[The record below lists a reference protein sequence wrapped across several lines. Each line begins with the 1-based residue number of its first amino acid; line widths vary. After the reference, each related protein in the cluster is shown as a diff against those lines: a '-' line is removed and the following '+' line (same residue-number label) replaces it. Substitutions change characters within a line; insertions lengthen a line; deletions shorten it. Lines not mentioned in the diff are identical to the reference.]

1 MEQQGLLTPERL
13 PSGYRVYGESDVET
27 VRRIRCLLAAGLPT
41 ALIAQVLPCIRA
53 DDQHLVP
60 TCPDLLAQLR
70 REGERITRAIEDLQ
84 ASRAMLDTII
94 AAAPPGGDGTPRS
107 PQPGVA
113 EAS

>member
-1 MEQQGLLTPERL
+1 M
-13 PSGYRVYGESDVET
+13 
-27 VRRIRCLLAAGLPT
+27 
-41 ALIAQVLPCIRA
+41 
-53 DDQHLVP
+53 P

-94 AAAPPGGDGTPRS
+94 AAAPPVDAGTPG
-107 PQPGVA
+107 PLQPDVA

>member
-1 MEQQGLLTPERL
+1 M
-13 PSGYRVYGESDVET
+13 
-27 VRRIRCLLAAGLPT
+27 RRIRCLLAAGLPT
-41 ALIAQVLPCIRA
+41 ALIAQVLPCIRT
-53 DDQHLVP
+53 DDERLVP

-84 ASRAMLDTII
+84 ASRTMLDTII
-94 AAAPPGGDGTPRS
+94 ATAPPGSAGTPTS